1 MKRGKHYSQ
10 YEAEINDLMKE
21 HSEALLAIYADACRD
36 GMKIGGR
43 NTLTGSLIGVTV
55 ALIGLCIGG
64 IMYHEHKEQ

>member
-1 MKRGKHYSQ
+1 
-10 YEAEINDLMKE
+10 MKE

-43 NTLTGSLIGVTV
+43 NALIGSLIGVTV